1 MTASKLK
8 WLLVGSLVL
17 NLLLGAT
24 FVGGWLLHGSGG
36 FGGSGWR
43 SFDKFLALVPEEGR
57 PAAQALVDS
66 YADRAAAARTAV
78 TEAREA
84 VDAALSTETFD
95 RAAAERAF
103 DELDRRTTTLVG
115 LIQDVILDLSAQ
127 VPAEVRSRFL
137 DRPQR

>member
-8 WLLVGSLVL
+8 WLLIGSLVL

-24 FVGGWLLHGSGG
+24 FAGGWLLRGPGY
-36 FGGSGWR
+36 GGSGWR
-43 SFDKFLALVPEEGR
+43 SFDRFLALVPEEGR

-84 VDAALSTETFD
+84 VDAALSGETFD

-103 DELDRRTTTLVG
+103 DALDARTTTLVS
-115 LIQDVILDLSAQ
+115 LIQDVILDLSVQ
-127 VPAEVRSRFL
+127 VPADVRSRFL